1 MTAPVAPGA
10 LLLDADQLADDQ
22 ELDILT
28 HGPRSAK
35 TTLANLAQYMASES
49 LGNISNTNITTVGAG
64 TLTAA
69 ALKGGLITRSGST
82 AAYTDTTATAA
93 QLLAALGAEAV
104 VGTSWVVYIK
114 NTVPFAQTLADGG
127 DVTLSGQTIIPPNS
141 VGEFL
146 LTYSAATPAFT
157 MRGIAVGPM
166 TTAPLEANTA
176 ISTVGAGT
184 LTAAALVGGVI
195 TRTGSTAA
203 YTDTTATALQIIAAL
218 PNANVGQS
226 WEVTIK
232 NTVPF
237 AQTIAGDTDVT
248 LSGQTIIA
256 PNSVGRFLLRV
267 ATATTVTMQGLAV
280 VPMTTGPLET
290 NTAIST
296 VGAGTLTAAA
306 LVGAVITRSGST
318 AAYTDTTG
326 TAADIIAAL
335 PNANIGQSWEVTI
348 KNTVAFAETVAAG
361 AGVSLSGQ
369 VIIPPNS
376 AGRFLLT
383 YSAAGAVT
391 MQGLAMVPLTTSA
404 LLVSTALTTVG
415 AGTITAAGI
424 AGGVTNRTGS
434 VAAFTDTTDTAAN
447 IIAARPNANIGES
460 WEYTYYNNTLGDA
473 TLTGGTGVNAAGAA
487 GIVPQTM
494 WARYLVTYT
503 AAATITMVQ
512 IAMGPC
518 TALPASKYTTA
529 TDATVVAGALTGAE
543 FVNYENTGNN
553 ATVTTRTAA
562 QMFGDIPNCKIGF
575 NYQLAIRN
583 THATTLTLT
592 PADGTVT
599 LTGTMTIAQNVTR
612 MFNVNFTSATAVTIT
627 SMGISAAAA

>member
-1 MTAPVAPGA
+1 MALTPVPGA
-10 LLLDADQLADDQ
+10 KVLTADQLSADMK
-22 ELDILT
+22 IPIFA
-28 HGPRSAK
+28 GPMSEIVSIGDLAEYIVSAEG
-35 TTLANLAQYMASES
+35 NL
-49 LGNISNTNITTVGAG
+49 SNTNITTVGAG

-69 ALKGGLITRSGST
+69 ALVGGLITRSGST

-93 QLLAALGAEAV
+93 QLLAALGSDTPVNSA
-104 VGTSWVVYIK
+104 WLVYIK
-114 NTVPFAQTLADGG
+114 NTVAFAQTIAGG
-127 DVTLSGQTIIPPNS
+127 TNVTLSGQTIIPPNS
-141 VGEFL
+141 VGVFL
-146 LTYSAATPAFT
+146 LTYSATTPAFT
-157 MRGIAVGPM
+157 MRGVLISPL

-195 TRTGSTAA
+195 TRTGPTGA
-203 YTDTTATALQIIAAL
+203 YTDTTDTAANIVAAL

-232 NTVPF
+232 NTVPYT
-237 AQTIAGDTDVT
+237 ATLAAAAGVT
-248 LSGQTIIA
+248 LSGQTLLP
-256 PNSVGRFLLRV
+256 PNSVGRFLLTYS
-267 ATATTVTMQGLAV
+267 AAGAVTMQGLSV
-280 VPMTTGPLET
+280 GPLTVPPLEV

-326 TAADIIAAL
+326 TAVDIIAAL

-348 KNTVAFAETVAAG
+348 KNTVPFAQTLAAG
-361 AGVSLSGQ
+361 AGVTLSGQ
-369 VIIPPNS
+369 GIIPPNS

-383 YSAAGAVT
+383 YSGAGAVT
-391 MQGLAMVPLTTSA
+391 MVGLAMVPLTTGP
-404 LLVSTALTTVG
+404 LLVSTALSTVG

-434 VAAFTDTTDTAAN
+434 VADFTDTTDTAAN

-460 WEYTYYNNTLGDA
+460 WEYTYYNNTLGTA
-473 TLTGGTGVNAAGAA
+473 TITGGTGVNGAGSA
-487 GIVPQTM
+487 GLVPATM

-518 TALPASKYTTA
+518 TALPASKYTA
-529 TDATVVAGALTGAE
+529 AGDATVVAGALTGAN

-553 ATVTTRTAA
+553 ATVTTRTAT

-575 NYQLAIRN
+575 SYQLAIRN

-592 PADGTVT
+592 AADASVT

-612 MFNVNFTSATAVTIT
+612 MFNVVFTSAVACTIT